1 MPSTDSALPRAVALA
16 SRHGPWLAVVLL
28 SAWLVWPV
36 PTGAMPMSADH
47 TVHLTRTWMWAQEL
61 AGGSLRGWSD
71 IWFFGTPV
79 GELYPVLGDAI
90 VILIRVLSL
99 GLLDWPSAYAVGFFV
114 VFTVQ
119 GLALLRVGRAV
130 GIGPMPG
137 LVAAALLLV
146 DVGAYRE
153 GGWLYTVL
161 YGVWPQALS
170 TALSWLAMAELAVA
184 CSSDDEAIA
193 RRRVGTAALALG
205 GALLAHPMA
214 MLSMAIG
221 GPLLVVT
228 LGVAGTKALRRTA
241 VTSVVAAVLG
251 LAVAAWW
258 LVPMLSHRGWM
269 ASYGWMW
276 RSLESMG
283 EHALDGEIAQAMPS
297 AVGWCILAG
306 IAIVAVAGS
315 RIARFLVAF
324 GVVQWAM
331 ASTDALWEL
340 RLDQLS
346 SGFSHIQYQ
355 RFIIAAKPG
364 LFLAAGIGIGML
376 VHGGAQLWKGP
387 RTPVRQG
394 IAIACWL
401 AAIGAV
407 GWMTQASRA
416 PMAKYEV
423 GTIQTARL
431 PGEEAR
437 EAELAELTQ
446 WLDNE
451 RTSDDRPWKITF
463 TASRNVHWF
472 MDAPVFSGVPVYK
485 QGFTPG
491 DNFVHKPESGASR
504 VLDRARV
511 RYVVADRKRGGRGQP
526 VAELG
531 GLRVLERPRWN
542 EQGIAWLDG
551 PGTLSIVTDDAE
563 GGVVAGHIEGADE
576 TTRLVFAIGG
586 FPRWTLVH
594 EGSVVEWF
602 EVPITAREPI
612 ATQADRRG
620 GVLRGGKADGDDGSE
635 PTLIAANVGDGSF
648 ELSYQSTSARDVLAL
663 VMSAIAF
670 GLAGALAWPH
680 ERLAFAGRWLDQAR
694 RKLAFVGHP
703 AVLGALV
710 IAGLLFAVVRWRE
723 GSASEGQRAVGWL
736 ADGRAQVQGKAS
748 TRPFKTDMLIQPA
761 VRIPG
766 LRRGPS
772 TLVFPD
778 VPLGDTL
785 QGWVAIDDDAS
796 KLRRE
801 GTHRMTIELGHD
813 GTFTTLKTWKV
824 PHRGGTT
831 PIALPIPDG
840 FGDTGDVRVIVDSE
854 GKRPPPL
861 GFDLQLT
868 PVSEDADG

>member
-1 MPSTDSALPRAVALA
+1 MPSPDSALPRAVALA
-16 SRHGPWLAVVLL
+16 SRHGPWLAIVLL
-28 SAWLVWPV
+28 SAWLLWPV

-71 IWFFGTPV
+71 VWFFGTPV
-79 GELYPVLGDAI
+79 GELYPVLGDLV
-90 VILIRVLSL
+90 VIALRVLSL
-99 GLLDWPSAYAVGFFV
+99 GMLDWPSAYAVGFFV

-119 GLALLRVGRAV
+119 GLALLRIGRAV
-130 GIGPMPG
+130 GIGPLPG
-137 LVAAALLLV
+137 LIAAALLLV

-170 TALSWLAMAELAVA
+170 TALSWLGLAELAVA
-184 CSSDDEAIA
+184 CTSDDRALA

-228 LGVAGTKALRRTA
+228 LGVAGLESLRRTA
-241 VTSVVAAVLG
+241 VTSAIAAVLG

-258 LVPMLSHRGWM
+258 LIPMLSHRGWM

-283 EHALDGEIAQAMPS
+283 KHALDGQIAQAMPS
-297 AVGWCILAG
+297 AVGYCILAG

-346 SGFSHIQYQ
+346 SGFAHIQYQ
-355 RFIIAAKPG
+355 RFITAAKPG

-376 VHGGAQLWKGP
+376 VHGGIRVWKGP

-394 IAIACWL
+394 IAIVCWL
-401 AAIGAV
+401 AAIAAM
-407 GWMTQASRA
+407 GWMAHASRA
-416 PMAKYEV
+416 PMDKYGV
-423 GTIQTARL
+423 GTVQTARI
-431 PGEEAR
+431 PDQPERATEF
-437 EAELAELTQ
+437 AELTQ

-472 MDAPVFSGVPVYK
+472 MDAPVYAGVPVYK

-504 VLDRARV
+504 LLDRARV
-511 RYVVADRKRGGRGQP
+511 RYVVADRKRGGRGS
-526 VAELG
+526 VVSEHG

-542 EQGIAWLDG
+542 DHGIAWLDG
-551 PGTLSIVTDDAE
+551 PGTLTIETDDAE
-563 GGVVAGHIEGADE
+563 GGIVTGRIEGADE

-586 FPRWTLVH
+586 FPRWQLTH
-594 EGSVVEWF
+594 AGSDVAWY

-612 ATQADRRG
+612 ATQEDRRG

-635 PTLIAANVGDGSF
+635 PTLIAADVGNGTF
-648 ELSYQSTSARDVLAL
+648 ELRYRSTTTRDFLAL
-663 VMSAIAF
+663 LLSAIAM
-670 GLAGALAWPH
+670 GLCGALAWPRR
-680 ERLAFAGRWLDQAR
+680 RLAFAARWLDQAR
-694 RKLAFVGHP
+694 TKLRFLGHP
-703 AVLGALV
+703 AVLGALL
-710 IAGLLFAVVRWRE
+710 IAGVLFAVMRWRA
-723 GSASEGQRAVGWL
+723 GSEREGQRAVGWL
-736 ADGRAQVQGKAS
+736 AEGRVQVRGKAAM
-748 TRPFKTDMLIQPA
+748 RPFKTDMLIQPA

-766 LRRGPS
+766 RRRGPS
-772 TLVFPD
+772 TLVFPK

-785 QGWVAIDDDAS
+785 SGWVAIDDDAS

-801 GTHRMTIELGHD
+801 GTHRMTIELGRD
-813 GTFTTLKTWKV
+813 GEWTTLRNWKV

-831 PIALPIPDG
+831 PIALPIPEG
-840 FGDTGDVRVIVDSE
+840 FGDTGDVRVTVDSD
-854 GKRPPPL
+854 GRKPPTL
-861 GFDLQLT
+861 GFDLELT
-868 PVSEDADG
+868 ATSEDADG